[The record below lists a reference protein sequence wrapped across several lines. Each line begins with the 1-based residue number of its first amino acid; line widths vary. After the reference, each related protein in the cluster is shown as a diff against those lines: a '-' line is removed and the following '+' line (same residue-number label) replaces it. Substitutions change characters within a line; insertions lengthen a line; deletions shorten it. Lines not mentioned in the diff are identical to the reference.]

1 MSFSI
6 NILDTGDNYILAQKT
21 NVHTGYQDGIK
32 LYSLMDITI
41 NEINTDISLNNQ
53 DEVDFIL
60 QSIGRIISY
69 NISDDESQNSTF
81 KNETPSD
88 EINTPLVSLAP
99 PDKIIPQKLK
109 EDIQTAAKFYKIKN
123 FWENLQFNNQKSSKY
138 DDILTYAS
146 LLPNEYKFQSL
157 FGTNR
162 DKNSTDDYNI
172 ITPPIQNINS
182 SFTLIIFNDIYNIT
196 IVSNSDQ
203 IGCPNDILKV
213 FPEFKIIAIYFNK
226 SLKDDDKE
234 NLNKFFNKI
243 SFPSIEEAKKKNE
256 SFKNLYN
263 IIPQSDDDN
272 ISSNIL
278 DFIKDNNNEK
288 NKVKRFLDWHYTLS
302 SDQDKRMKANDLYK
316 EITNHMCISYT
327 DASLFKKRLAGYLIE
342 FKLQKKRYSDA
353 YYYYGIVPREI
364 SKLSLEEIERKRTE
378 DKKTW
383 FKYQPIDNTIDLFNK
398 KINDRK
404 LLMEKMTNGDD
415 SIDFRNYLE

>member
-21 NVHTGYQDGIK
+21 NFHTGYHDGIK

-53 DEVDFIL
+53 DEIDFIL
-60 QSIGRIISY
+60 QNIGRIISY
-69 NISDDESQNSTF
+69 NISDDDSTIKQESPN
-81 KNETPSD
+81 K
-88 EINTPLVSLAP
+88 IN
-99 PDKIIPQKLK
+99 IPQKLK
-109 EDIQTAAKFYKIKN
+109 EDIQTAVKFYKIKN
-123 FWENLQFNNQKSSKY
+123 FWENLQFNNQESSKY
-138 DDILTYAS
+138 DEKMLYSRDVLTYAS
-146 LLPNEYKFQSL
+146 LLPTGDKFQNL
-157 FGTNR
+157 FGTSK
-162 DKNSTDDYNI
+162 DKDSTDDYNI
-172 ITPPIQNINS
+172 ITPPIKNINS
-182 SFTLIIFNDIYNIT
+182 NFTLIIFNDIYNIT

-263 IIPQSDDDN
+263 ITPQSDDDN

-278 DFIKDNNNEK
+278 DFDIKNNNNEK

-327 DASLFKKRLAGYLIE
+327 EAALFKKRLAGYLIE

-353 YYYYGIVPREI
+353 YYYYGIVPRET
-364 SKLSLEEIERKRTE
+364 SKLSLEEIEKKRTE

-383 FKYQPIDNTIDLFNK
+383 FKYQPIDNTADLFNK

-415 SIDFRNYLE
+415 SIDFRDYLE